1 MTISKNHNIL
11 VIPAWYP
18 AIFFQQQM
26 ELVEDFFNFKI
37 IVGKRITV
45 GRRKGLNKW
54 FSKKYF
60 EFKKKENYYEATYY
74 YLNHLPENLNSIQI
88 ERLTSCFDKLIN
100 IIYQNEKP
108 SLIHIQSLSD
118 TAVFVCNWAKIN
130 KIPVILTEHILYIRH
145 QFDNFQKLKE
155 KVYEK
160 ADRVLCVSNYLYRN
174 LLTSG
179 IQLKNVKI
187 IGNFIDDGFVKNNF
201 NTEKPNNK
209 ILYIASHFEDK
220 NFDLL
225 LEVTK
230 LLKERE
236 INFSIDIIGLPA
248 DIPYKNGNPL
258 FQTIKAADLSEI
270 INILGPIKHE
280 DLLKQYQN
288 YSFLISTS
296 ISETF
301 GLAIAEA
308 IAYGLPV
315 ICTDSGGIHDFVNE
329 TNGKIVPLQDNIAL
343 ANMVEWMIVN
353 NKKYNFI
360 QMSINIINNYGK
372 SVFINKLLDEY
383 NTFLK

>member
-1 MTISKNHNIL
+1 MSNPNIL
-11 VIPAWYP
+11 VIPAWFP
-18 AIFFQQQM
+18 ASFFQQQM
-26 ELVEDFFNFKI
+26 ELVEDTFNFKI
-37 IVGKRITV
+37 IVGKRIAV
-45 GRRKGLNKW
+45 GRRKGFNKW

-60 EFKKKENYYEATYY
+60 EFEKKENYYEATYY
-74 YLNHLPENLNSIQI
+74 YINNLPEHLNSIQI
-88 ERLTSCFDKLIN
+88 KRLTNYFDKLISL
-100 IIYQNEKP
+100 IYQNDKP
-108 SLIHIQSLSD
+108 TLIHIQSLSD
-118 TAVFVCNWAKIN
+118 TAVFVCNWAKMN
-130 KIPVILTEHILYIRH
+130 NIPVILTEHILYIRH

-179 IQLKNVKI
+179 IKLKNVKV
-187 IGNFIDDGFVKNNF
+187 IGNFVDDRFVNSNF
-201 NTEKPNNK
+201 NAEKSNNK
-209 ILYIASHFEDK
+209 ILYVASHFEDK

-225 LEVTK
+225 LEVAE
-230 LLKERE
+230 LLKNRK
-236 INFSIDIIGLPA
+236 ISFSIDVIGLPE
-248 DIPYKNGNPL
+248 DIPYKNGKTL
-258 FQTIKAADLSEI
+258 HQTIEAADLSGI

>member
-1 MTISKNHNIL
+1 MSNPNIL
-11 VIPAWYP
+11 VIPAWFP
-18 AIFFQQQM
+18 ASFFQQQM
-26 ELVEDFFNFKI
+26 ELVEDTFNFKI

-45 GRRKGLNKW
+45 GRRKGFNKW

-60 EFKKKENYYEATYY
+60 EFEKKENYYEATYY
-74 YLNHLPENLNSIQI
+74 YINNLPEHLNSIQI
-88 ERLTSCFDKLIN
+88 KRLTNYFDKLISL
-100 IIYQNEKP
+100 IYQNDKP
-108 SLIHIQSLSD
+108 TLIHIQSLSD
-118 TAVFVCNWAKIN
+118 TAVFVCNWAKMN
-130 KIPVILTEHILYIRH
+130 NIPVILTEHILYIRH

-179 IQLKNVKI
+179 IKLKNVKV
-187 IGNFIDDGFVKNNF
+187 IGNFVDDRFVNSNF
-201 NTEKPNNK
+201 NAEKSNNK
-209 ILYIASHFEDK
+209 ILYVASHFEDK

-225 LEVTK
+225 LEVAE
-230 LLKERE
+230 LLKNRK
-236 INFSIDIIGLPA
+236 ISFSIDVIGLPE
-248 DIPYKNGNPL
+248 DIPYKNGKTL
-258 FQTIKAADLSEI
+258 HQTIQAADLSGI

>member
-1 MTISKNHNIL
+1 MSKPNIL

-270 INILGPIKHE
+270 INIIGPIKHE

-288 YSFLISTS
+288 YSFLVSTS

-315 ICTDSGGIHDFVNE
+315 VCTDSGGIHDFVNE
-329 TNGKIVPLQDNIAL
+329 TNGLIVPIQDAMSLAVIIENFVHGQYQFNKLEISKNIR
-343 ANMVEWMIVN
+343 
-353 NKKYNFI
+353 KKY
-360 QMSINIINNYGK
+360 GR
-372 SVFINKLLDEY
+372 
-383 NTFLK
+383 NTFLKILSTEYWNLIKNE